1 MGSEWGGMGTVKFA
15 GHTMGAPG
23 RPLEDCIDL
32 FAEIGFDG
40 IEVRVAPDGQID
52 PWSFSASDAENAR
65 KHADEAGLE
74 FACLTPYARAFAG
87 SARDEELRLLNRVA
101 EIARELGCPAV
112 RAYGGFV
119 NGEIGRR
126 ESWLRTVDALKEAAA
141 FADERGV
148 RLAIETHGGTMALSA
163 SEAAS
168 MVTEVGRENVGILL
182 DYAWVHLAGRESL
195 DAVLRLALPR
205 IFHVHA
211 KGWILSG
218 EKPQSALLGE
228 GDIPWGPF
236 LRSLA
241 GSGYE
246 GFVSNEYEKHWH
258 AELPDPEIGM
268 RHDLEKM
275 RAMLHHGVTM

>member
-1 MGSEWGGMGTVKFA
+1 VKFA

-23 RPLEDCIDL
+23 RSLDECIDL

-40 IEVRVAPDGQID
+40 VEVRVAPDGQID
-52 PWSFSASDAENAR
+52 PRDFSASDAENAR
-65 KHADEAGLE
+65 KRADEAGLE

-87 SARDEELRLLNRVA
+87 SARDEELRLLKRVV
-101 EIARELGCPAV
+101 EIARELGCPVV

-119 NGEIGRR
+119 NDEIGRR
-126 ESWLRTVDALKEAAA
+126 ESWVRTVDALKEAAA

-148 RLAIETHGGTMALSA
+148 RLAIETHGGTMTLSA

-168 MVTEVGRENVGILL
+168 MVEAVGRENVGILL
-182 DYAWVHLAGRESL
+182 DYAWVHLAGRESP

-205 IFHVHA
+205 TFHVHA
-211 KGWILSG
+211 KGWVVSG
-218 EKPQSALLGE
+218 EKPRCALLGE
-228 GDIPWGPF
+228 GDVPWGPF

-241 GSGYE
+241 ESGYG

-258 AELPDPEIGM
+258 PELPEPEIGM
-268 RHDLEKM
+268 KHDLEKM
-275 RAMLHHGVTM
+275 RALAPAHGPG